1 MDHIHQIAKQ
11 YADLYAGAI
20 EGRTRKGQH
29 ILLTLAIEKAIK
41 EYARRC
47 AQTQTDHKN
56 QNTNS

>member
-29 ILLTLAIEKAIK
+29 ILLTIAIENAIK
-41 EYARRC
+41 EYVRLS
-47 AQTQTDHKN
+47 AQSKTD
-56 QNTNS
+56 NTNPNIKT